1 MRRSF
6 SSYLAIKTCLA
17 SQEKSS
23 LTNNTKS
30 SIFNQAHLIPP
41 TMISSKIALIA
52 LSITTANALIQ
63 SAENSTSL
71 NCATG
76 AHIQALGFT
85 FEYMNAD
92 NTDTGVNLPEMPI
105 EYADN
110 PSLCVPTSLFDSY
123 FEAIEAQAKLLD
135 IQSDNGLSLISR
147 APKPDHV
154 FLDKRARNCRQLKEA
169 QISSIHKYSCS
180 SAPHADKC
188 RSCAN
193 WATGSFATSIAA
205 CGLKEQP
212 AEAVSCCASAALAFG
227 TYYTQ
232 VCLEK

>member
-1 MRRSF
+1 
-6 SSYLAIKTCLA
+6 
-17 SQEKSS
+17 
-23 LTNNTKS
+23 
-30 SIFNQAHLIPP
+30 
-41 TMISSKIALIA
+41 MISPNIVLIA

-85 FEYMNAD
+85 FEYMNAN
-92 NTDTGVNLPEMPI
+92 NTDTGINLPEMPIEYADNLSLCVPTCNNTDTGINLPEMPI